1 MGDAILYTIGLSEW
15 NFNLQDLY
23 INSTCGS
30 SIEELREKSF
40 INNFGLHALAST
52 VNYRPK
58 ERHGRRKKENRPY
71 SYVREGKTKGI
82 FSDLADERE

>member
-58 ERHGRRKKENRPY
+58 EKDTEEERRKTVPIRM
-71 SYVREGKTKGI
+71 
-82 FSDLADERE
+82 